1 MTEEKTEWITI
12 SLQEE
17 LTTYN
22 LEGKWNDY
30 IGVQKCVIG
39 TLKEEGFF
47 KNNVVVN
54 EKSGMPVRI
63 STKGI
68 KETLGKGK
76 RFQNLP
82 KVLKQLK
89 IATLRYLPQVI
100 EEGCMLADDVP
111 NVHGESALYAYIMS
125 DVFIDGARYGIRVA
139 VRKRIGDNI
148 FWIHNIDC
156 NEKSPELLDLR
167 SARIGN

>member
-1 MTEEKTEWITI
+1 MGETTEWITI
-12 SLQEE
+12 GLQEE
-17 LTTYN
+17 LDTYN

-39 TLKEEGFF
+39 TLKEEGFL

-54 EKSGMPVRI
+54 EKSGMVVRI
-63 STKGI
+63 SAKGI

-82 KVLKQLK
+82 KDLKQLK
-89 IATLRYLPQVI
+89 VASLRYLPKVI
-100 EEGCMLADDVP
+100 EKGVVLADDVP
-111 NVHGESALYAYIMS
+111 NVHGETALYAYVMS
-125 DVFIDGARYGIRVA
+125 YIIIDGMNYGIRVA
-139 VRKRIGDNI
+139 VKKRIGDNI

-167 SARIGN
+167 SVRIGN

>member
-1 MTEEKTEWITI
+1 MPKGEPTERITI
-12 SLQEE
+12 NLQEV
-17 LTTYN
+17 LTGYN

-30 IGVQKCVIG
+30 IGVQKCVIS

-47 KNNVVVN
+47 YNNEVIN
-54 EKSGMPVRI
+54 EKSRMVVRI

-68 KETLGKGK
+68 KETLGKGN

-82 KVLKQLK
+82 KALKQFK
-89 IATLRYLPQVI
+89 VA
-100 EEGCMLADDVP
+100 
-111 NVHGESALYAYIMS
+111 
-125 DVFIDGARYGIRVA
+125 FIDGVEYGIRVA
-139 VRKRIGDNI
+139 VKKRISDNI